1 METYGC
7 QMNVADSETV
17 LGILREAGYGRAA
30 TPEGA
35 AVVLVNTCAI
45 REGAEAKVWGR
56 LRQLRRDLRPEAA
69 VRRAEAA
76 SPRPPVV
83 GVLGCMAER
92 LKGRLLEGDRSG
104 GRLADLV
111 VGPDAYRDLP
121 LLVDAL
127 RRGDARTAMNVQLS
141 LEETY
146 ADVAPVREAGAT
158 SAFVSIMRGCNN
170 MCAFCIVPFTR
181 GRERSRAA
189 DSIVAEVRQLSAQ
202 GVREVTLLGQ
212 NVNSYSDGSGAPTA
226 ARAEA
231 SGPLAGREGGG
242 RGEGEGEGEGFGAH
256 YARGFQSVYLPR
268 RRGQTSFAELLGRVA
283 AVDPEMRVRYTSP
296 HPKEFSDD
304 VLDVVARHPNVCM
317 QLHMPAQSGSTR
329 MLQAMR
335 RGYSREAYSA
345 LARRIRR
352 WLPGVALSSDF
363 IVGFCG
369 ETEADHRATV
379 ELLEEVGYEHAF
391 IFAYSRREKTRAAR
405 HLQDD
410 VPEAVKKRRLAEL
423 LEVFRREQARR
434 FAAEVGRLHLV
445 LVEGPSRHSTPERP
459 QLQGRTCTNV
469 RVVFDDALAGE
480 WAGPGPQAGRT
491 TGVLGGPFR
500 RLAPGDYAACRV
512 QGVTSATLHA
522 EVVGRTTLQGFF
534 RACGTTVPR
543 EGAGLAAGPRQEHES
558 TIAMTVA

>member
-1 METYGC
+1 
-7 QMNVADSETV
+7 MNVADSETV
-17 LGILREAGYGRAA
+17 LGILQGAGYGRAA
-30 TPEGA
+30 GPEGA
-35 AVVLVNTCAI
+35 AVVLLNTCAI

-56 LRQLRRDLRPEAA
+56 LRQLRSDLRPAPAA
-69 VRRAEAA
+69 RRGEGPK

-92 LKGRLLEGDRSG
+92 LKGRLLEGDRHAG

-121 LLVDAL
+121 LLVGAL

-189 DSIVAEVRQLSAQ
+189 DSIVAEVRRLSAQ

-212 NVNSYSDGSGAPTA
+212 NVNSYSDGSSAP
-226 ARAEA
+226 ARAPE
-231 SGPLAGREGGG
+231 PRAGGERGAGGD
-242 RGEGEGEGEGFGAH
+242 GEGFDAH
-256 YARGFQSVYLPR
+256 YARGFASVYRPR
-268 RRGQTSFAELLGRVA
+268 RRGETSFAELLGRVA

-304 VLDVVARHPNVCM
+304 VLEVVARHPNVCM
-317 QLHMPAQSGSTR
+317 QLHMPAQSGSSR
-329 MLQAMR
+329 MLEAMR

-345 LARRIRR
+345 LARRIRGR
-352 WLPGVALSSDF
+352 LPGVSLSSDF
-363 IVGFCG
+363 IAGFCG
-369 ETEADHRATV
+369 ETEADHQATM
-379 ELLEEVGYEHAF
+379 ELLEEVGFEHAF

-410 VPEAVKKRRLAEL
+410 VPEAVKKRRLGEL
-423 LEVFRREQARR
+423 LAVFRREQARR

-445 LVEGPSRHSTPERP
+445 LVEGPSKHSTPERP

-469 RVVFDDALAGE
+469 RVVFDDGLAGE
-480 WAGPGPQAGRT
+480 WAGSGPQAGRT
-491 TGVLGGPFR
+491 AGGPGGPVR

-522 EVVGRTTLQGFF
+522 EVLGRTTLQGFF

-543 EGAGLAAGPRQEHES
+543 ESEGEGESAGEGFAPGPRHGHKS
-558 TIAMTVA
+558 TIPMRMA